1 MTDEDFACGARMGS
15 LALGATFPI
24 FQYLFMPATWGVVP
38 HGAEIGY
45 VFQAEWLKGKDDRD
59 LAAQMLAMWVAFAAT
74 GKPTST
80 SVEDIDAVTWPAQM
94 PTMPP
99 KRTAAEQALQRG
111 RCRGLLYLPR
121 DRGAWIPGRSRLG
134 HHHCPQGA
142 V

>member
-1 MTDEDFACGARMGS
+1 MTDETFACGARMGS

-80 SVEDIDAVTWPAQM
+80 SVEDIDAVTWPRFDPAKDGPYLQLNVASAGGLKTATRFRAHACESFWDVFIERKLKGPAQ
-94 PTMPP
+94 
-99 KRTAAEQALQRG
+99 
-111 RCRGLLYLPR
+111 
-121 DRGAWIPGRSRLG
+121 
-134 HHHCPQGA
+134 
-142 V
+142 